1 MENASLARYLDASRI
16 SLLPDI
22 SSKKR
27 VFELLGELLAEG
39 LDGVQATQ
47 VSAGLQARE
56 RLGTTALG
64 QGVAIPHCR
73 ISDIAEIRSAVI
85 KLEQPVDFDAPDE
98 KEVSLF
104 YALLVPD
111 EATDEHLKTLAALA
125 EFLSEQENRNQ
136 LRNSTSAKQL
146 LDIFAK
152 TSDKHAA

>member
-16 SLLPDI
+16 LLLKDV

-39 LDGVQATQ
+39 LDEVQATQ
-47 VSAGLQARE
+47 VSTGLQARE

-64 QGVAIPHCR
+64 EGVAIPHCR
-73 ISDIAEIRSAVI
+73 IDNIEEIRSAVI
-85 KLEQPVDFDAPDE
+85 KFEDPVDFDAPDE
-98 KEVSLF
+98 QKVSLF

-111 EATDEHLKTLAALA
+111 EATDEHLKTLASLA
-125 EFLSEQENRNQ
+125 EFLSEQKNRNQ
-136 LRNSTSAKQL
+136 LRNCTSAKEL

>member
-1 MENASLARYLDASRI
+1 MENVSLARYLDASRI
-16 SLLPDI
+16 LLLQNI

-27 VFELLGELLAEG
+27 VFELLGELLSEG
-39 LDGVQATQ
+39 LDEVQATQ
-47 VSAGLQARE
+47 VSTGLQARE

-64 QGVAIPHCR
+64 EGVAIPHCR
-73 ISDIAEIRSAVI
+73 ISNIDEIRSAVI

-98 KEVSLF
+98 QEVSLF

-125 EFLSEQENRNQ
+125 EFLSEQNNRSQ
-136 LRNSTSAKQL
+136 LRNSTSSKQL

>member
-1 MENASLARYLDASRI
+1 MENASLARYLDADRI
-16 SLLPDI
+16 LLLKDV

-39 LDGVQATQ
+39 LDEVQATQ

-64 QGVAIPHCR
+64 EGVAIPHCR
-73 ISDIAEIRSAVI
+73 IDNIDEIRSAVI
-85 KLEQPVDFDAPDE
+85 KLEDPVEFDAPDE
-98 KEVSLF
+98 EKVSLF

-111 EATDEHLKTLAALA
+111 EATDEHLKTLASLA
-125 EFLSEQENRNQ
+125 EFLSEQKNRNQ
-136 LRNSTSAKQL
+136 LRNCSTAKQL

>member
-1 MENASLARYLDASRI
+1 MENVSLARYLDASRI
-16 SLLPDI
+16 LLLQNI

-27 VFELLGELLAEG
+27 VFELLGELLSEG
-39 LDGVQATQ
+39 LDEVQATQ
-47 VSAGLQARE
+47 VSTGLQARE

-64 QGVAIPHCR
+64 EGVAIPHCR
-73 ISDIAEIRSAVI
+73 ISNIDEIRSAVI

-98 KEVSLF
+98 QEVSLF

-125 EFLSEQENRNQ
+125 EFLSVQNNRSQ
-136 LRNSTSAKQL
+136 LRSCTSAKQL
-146 LDIFAK
+146 LDTFAK

>member
-1 MENASLARYLDASRI
+1 MENVSLARYLDASRI
-16 SLLPDI
+16 LLLQDA

-64 QGVAIPHCR
+64 EGVAIPHCR
-73 ISDIAEIRSAVI
+73 IDNISEIRSAVI
-85 KLEQPVDFDAPDE
+85 KLEQAVDFDAPDE
-98 KEVSLF
+98 QKVSLF
-104 YALLVPD
+104 YALLVPN
-111 EATDEHLKTLAALA
+111 EATDEHLKTLASLA
-125 EFLSEQENRNQ
+125 EFLSEQDNRNQ
-136 LRNSTSAKQL
+136 LRNCDSATQL

>member
-1 MENASLARYLDASRI
+1 MENTSLARYLDASRI
-16 SLLPDI
+16 LLLQDV

-27 VFELLGELLAEG
+27 VFELLGELLATD
-39 LDGVQATQ
+39 LDEIQAAQ
-47 VSAGLQARE
+47 VSTGLQARE

-64 QGVAIPHCR
+64 EGVAIPHCR
-73 ISDIAEIRSAVI
+73 MSNISEIRSAVI

-98 KEVSLF
+98 QDVSLF

-111 EATDEHLKTLAALA
+111 EATDEHLKTLASLA
-125 EFLSEQENRNQ
+125 EFLSEQKNRKQ
-136 LRNSTSAKQL
+136 LRNCTTAKQL

>member
-1 MENASLARYLDASRI
+1 MENISLARYLDASRI
-16 SLLPDI
+16 LLLQNV

-27 VFELLGELLAEG
+27 VFELLGDLLSED
-39 LDGVQATQ
+39 LNDVQATQ
-47 VSAGLQARE
+47 VSSGLQARE

-64 QGVAIPHCR
+64 EGVAIPHCR
-73 ISDIAEIRSAVI
+73 ISNIDEIRSAVI

-98 KEVSLF
+98 QKVSLF

-111 EATDEHLKTLAALA
+111 EATDEHLKTLASLA

-136 LRNSTSAKQL
+136 LQNCSTGKQL
-146 LDIFAK
+146 LNIFAK

>member
-1 MENASLARYLDASRI
+1 MENISLARYLDASRI
-16 SLLPDI
+16 LLLQNI

-39 LDGVQATQ
+39 LEGVQATQ

-64 QGVAIPHCR
+64 EGVAIPHCR
-73 ISDIAEIRSAVI
+73 IDNIDEIRSAVI

-98 KEVSLF
+98 QQVSLF

-111 EATDEHLKTLAALA
+111 EATDEHLKTLASLA
-125 EFLSEQENRNQ
+125 EFLSEQKNRNQ
-136 LRNSTSAKQL
+136 LRNCTTAKQL
-146 LDIFAK
+146 LEIFAK